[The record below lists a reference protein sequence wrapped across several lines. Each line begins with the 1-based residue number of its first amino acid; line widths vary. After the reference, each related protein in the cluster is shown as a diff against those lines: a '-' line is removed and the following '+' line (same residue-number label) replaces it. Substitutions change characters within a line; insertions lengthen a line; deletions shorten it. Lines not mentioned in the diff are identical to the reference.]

1 MMLTAPVSSVP
12 CFQSPTASARYGPWP
27 ASRAAAPSGCRSGQW
42 ESLRTGRCLLG
53 TACRL
58 PALRFPPGTARCSGL
73 ALHFLCSSSGLSHF
87 SKRSVPASERDA
99 EKPTSRRRGQRC
111 TAAPGVSLRLD
122 RPQARARARVSVC
135 AHVHTYACSRIH
147 PHTFKT
153 GSSRHCRSQS
163 NPRTLRQRSPFCIRD
178 VHLRK
183 GGSSSPLCVTHF
195 LTCPILEYV

>member
-87 SKRSVPASERDA
+87 SKRSVPASERDT

-111 TAAPGVSLRLD
+111 AAAPGVSLRLD

-147 PHTFKT
+147 PHTHLKPVRPDT
-153 GSSRHCRSQS
+153 ADP
-163 NPRTLRQRSPFCIRD
+163 NPTPELYASVLLSASAMSTSEREEAAP
-178 VHLRK
+178 H
-183 GGSSSPLCVTHF
+183 
-195 LTCPILEYV
+195 YA